1 MPLYRCQNA
10 PPIGQPPYC
19 FILRVSKDPDFIDE
33 KFEFDTGEERGGV
46 VAFAQAV
53 KERGRKPKESERLI
67 TYGDLPSLRQFVD
80 EIVKS
85 LHPCPPKLLPSRGD
99 QLPGC
104 HVMIERCDTQ
114 CL

>member
-33 KFEFDTGEERGGV
+33 RFEFDTREELEEV

-53 KERGRKPKESERLI
+53 KERGRKRKESERLF
-67 TYGDLPSLRQFVD
+67 TYGDLPSLRQFVG

-99 QLPGC
+99 QLHDC